1 MTLPVIITDRL
12 VLCPHETR
20 HFEPSAAMWGSPS
33 VTQHIG
39 GTPRS
44 RQEAWFTICRNRG
57 MWDLLGYSSW
67 ASEDRETGAF
77 IGEGGFADFMRGMT
91 PDLSEWPEAGWV
103 FAEVAWGKGYASEAV
118 GAMHDWL
125 DENRPGQSVC
135 IIDPDNAGSQRVA
148 DKCGYEFWQQAEYKD
163 AIVNVYRRNPAR

>member
-67 ASEDRETGAF
+67 AIEDRETGAF

-91 PDLSEWPEAGWV
+91 
-103 FAEVAWGKGYASEAV
+103 
-118 GAMHDWL
+118 
-125 DENRPGQSVC
+125 
-135 IIDPDNAGSQRVA
+135 AGSLRKSLGERVTPA
-148 DKCGYEFWQQAEYKD
+148 KPLARCMIGSMRIARGKASASLIRTMPGPNESLTNAAMSFGS
-163 AIVNVYRRNPAR
+163 RRNTRTQSSMCTVAILRVSRP

>member
-1 MTLPVIITDRL
+1 
-12 VLCPHETR
+12 
-20 HFEPSAAMWGSPS
+20 
-33 VTQHIG
+33 
-39 GTPRS
+39 
-44 RQEAWFTICRNRG
+44 
-57 MWDLLGYSSW
+57 
-67 ASEDRETGAF
+67 
-77 IGEGGFADFMRGMT
+77 
-91 PDLSEWPEAGWV
+91 LSEWPEAGWV